1 MKDTGSVFDYTLD
14 PTKPGLWCS
23 WADQSTSEQISTAN
37 EEEGSMI
44 VPTAETVK
52 QSFFLK
58 IALEL
63 GIPLGILRFVIVF
76 TIIQLY
82 LSTQIYVNN

>member
-1 MKDTGSVFDYTLD
+1 MNQLNLFLKDTGSVFDYTLD

-23 WADQSTSEQISTAN
+23 WADQSSNEKIEAEN

-44 VPTAETVK
+44 VPTSETVK

-63 GIPLGILRFVIVF
+63 GIPLGM
-76 TIIQLY
+76 
-82 LSTQIYVNN
+82 

>member
-1 MKDTGSVFDYTLD
+1 MFDYTLD

-23 WADQSTSEQISTAN
+23 WADQSSNEQISAASD
-37 EEEGSMI
+37 EDGALI

-63 GIPLGILRFVIVF
+63 GIPLGNAYFYIFRWLMYF
-76 TIIQLY
+76 IISLD
-82 LSTQIYVNN
+82 

>member
-63 GIPLGILRFVIVF
+63 GIPLGILRFIIVF
-76 TIIQLY
+76 TIIEF

>member
-63 GIPLGILRFVIVF
+63 GIPLGILKFIIVF
-76 TIIQLY
+76 TVIQFATL
-82 LSTQIYVNN
+82 

>member
-1 MKDTGSVFDYTLD
+1 MIQKTSNQLNLFLKDTGSVFDYTLD

-23 WADQSTSEQISTAN
+23 WADQSSNEKIEAEN

-44 VPTAETVK
+44 VPTSETVK

-63 GIPLGILRFVIVF
+63 GIPLGIGEIC
-76 TIIQLY
+76 I
-82 LSTQIYVNN
+82 